1 MSIESVERFRY
12 IYEINTKMH
21 LFYSGLVQM
30 LGGIEKVKNLIEE
43 VVRKVS
49 SHVTMF
55 PINHVYSFEVMN
67 RRIIPGLCAL
77 LCDD

>member
-1 MSIESVERFRY
+1 M
-12 IYEINTKMH
+12 
-21 LFYSGLVQM
+21 
-30 LGGIEKVKNLIEE
+30 KNLIEE